1 MNNILE
7 LLQGET
13 GRTLLNGTAQETNQP
28 ANKTGELLS
37 LALPVLMGAMRR
49 NANSSGGAE
58 GLLNA
63 LNDRHDG
70 SVLDNLGTLFEGGY
84 TRETFAEGE
93 GILSHVL
100 GNKQEGVASALGS
113 RVGMDT
119 GDVMNILK
127 MVAPIVM
134 GYLGKQ
140 QRSQGVNSPNDLG
153 DLLGGLLGGGQ
164 SQNQQGLIEAFLD
177 SDGDGSA
184 MDDLVGMFLKDK
196 KQGGLGDL
204 LGGFLGKQ

>member
-49 NANSSGGAE
+49 NANSSEGAE

-153 DLLGGLLGGGQ
+153 DLLVGLLGGGQ

-177 SDGDGSA
+177 SDGDGSV
-184 MDDLVGMFLKDK
+184 MDDLAGMFLKDK